1 MPQILRPGAHGPER
15 TGGAAHRAAERTTQ
29 TVWRKLMRKHP
40 SSMMAVLAIL
50 MLILAACTGGGES
63 PSAAAESE
71 PAESE
76 PAESAAP
83 SESAAASEAP
93 TGLAA
98 CGEPESGDALTIG
111 VVTDVGQLE
120 DKSFNEAS
128 WCGAIA
134 GATSVGGTADV
145 IVTEAP
151 ADYAQNIQT
160 FVDRDFDVIITVGFA
175 IGDATLAAAEE
186 NPETWFI
193 GVDQF
198 IAADPPPDNY
208 MGLLYNEAQA
218 GYLAGIVAANI
229 SETGVIG
236 AVGGIDSVP
245 PVVNYISGY
254 ANGAASVNPDIEVLI
269 EYAST
274 DITTA
279 FNDPATGKSIGE
291 QMIGADADVLFQV
304 AGLTGQGTLEA
315 ACDAGVYGIGVDV
328 DQYISL
334 PDLGECIVTSA
345 EKKLKESVQAA
356 IERVADES
364 AKPGNVFHDAAAD
377 PPGVGVSPFHD
388 FEEVLDPAVQEA
400 VDEAFDALA
409 DGSIDPCEGPQ
420 PCFGS

>member
-1 MPQILRPGAHGPER
+1 MVR
-15 TGGAAHRAAERTTQ
+15 
-29 TVWRKLMRKHP
+29 RKQMRKFP
-40 SSMMAVLAIL
+40 SSMVAMMAVL

-63 PSAAAESE
+63 PSASTAESTA
-71 PAESE
+71 PESQ
-76 PAESAAP
+76 AP
-83 SESAAASEAP
+83 SESAAASESAAP
-93 TGLAA
+93 SEEPATGLAA
-98 CGEPESGDALTIG
+98 CGEPESGDALMIG
-111 VVTDVGQLE
+111 VVTDLGQLE

-128 WCGAIA
+128 WCGGIA
-134 GATSVGGTADV
+134 GATSVGGTAEV

-160 FVDRDFDVIITVGFA
+160 FVDRDFDVIVTVGFA
-175 IGDATLAAAEE
+175 IGDATLAAAKE

-198 IAADPPPDNY
+198 IGADPIPEKY
-208 MGLLYNEAQA
+208 MGLVYNEAQA

-245 PVVNYISGY
+245 PVVNYIAGY

-279 FNDPATGKSIGE
+279 FNDPTTGKSIGE
-291 QMIGADADVLFQV
+291 QMIEAEADVLFQV
-304 AGLTGQGTLEA
+304 AGLTGQGVLEA
-315 ACDAGVYGIGVDV
+315 ACDAGAFGIGVDV

-364 AKPGNVFHDAAAD
+364 AESGNVFHDAAAD

-388 FEEVLDPAVQEA
+388 FEDQLDPSIQEA
-400 VDEAFDALA
+400 VDEAFASLA
-409 DGSIDPCEGPQ
+409 DGSTDPCEGDT

>member
-1 MPQILRPGAHGPER
+1 
-15 TGGAAHRAAERTTQ
+15 
-29 TVWRKLMRKHP
+29 MRKHP

-50 MLILAACTGGGES
+50 MLIVAACTT
-63 PSAAAESE
+63 PAASEPAEESE
-71 PAESE
+71 PAASE

-83 SESAAASEAP
+83 SESVAASEEP
-93 TGLAA
+93 ETGLAA
-98 CGEPESGDALTIG
+98 CGEPESGDALQIG

-134 GATSVGGTADV
+134 GATSVGGTAEV

-160 FVDRDFDVIITVGFA
+160 FVDREFDVVITVGFA

-315 ACDAGVYGIGVDV
+315 ACDAGVFGIGVDV

-334 PDLGECIVTSA
+334 PELGECIVTSA

-364 AKPGNVFHDAAAD
+364 AESGNVFHDAAAD

-388 FEEVLDPAVQEA
+388 FEEELDPAVQEA

>member
-1 MPQILRPGAHGPER
+1 
-15 TGGAAHRAAERTTQ
+15 
-29 TVWRKLMRKHP
+29 MRKQP
-40 SSMMAVLAIL
+40 SSTMAVLAIL
-50 MLILAACTGGGES
+50 MLILAACTSGGES
-63 PSAAAESE
+63 PAQSTAESMAPE
-71 PAESE
+71 EST
-76 PAESAAP
+76 AESAAP
-83 SESAAASEAP
+83 EESAAPSEAP

-98 CGEPESGDALTIG
+98 CGEPDSGDALTIG

-134 GATSVGGTADV
+134 GATSVGGTAEV

-160 FVDRDFDVIITVGFA
+160 FVDRDFDVVVTIGFA
-175 IGDATLAAAEE
+175 IGDATLAAAQE

-198 IAADPPPDNY
+198 IGADPIPDNY

-218 GYLAGIVAANI
+218 GYLAGIVAASI

-356 IERVADES
+356 LERIADGSAES
-364 AKPGNVFHDAAAD
+364 GNVFHDAAAD
-377 PPGVGVSPFHD
+377 PPGVGISPFHD
-388 FEEVLDPAVQEA
+388 FEGELDPSVQAA

-409 DGSIDPCEGPQ
+409 DGSIDPCEGPE
-420 PCFGS
+420 PCFGG

>member
-1 MPQILRPGAHGPER
+1 
-15 TGGAAHRAAERTTQ
+15 
-29 TVWRKLMRKHP
+29 MRKHP
-40 SSMMAVLAIL
+40 SSLLAVMAVLT
-50 MLILAACTGGGES
+50 LILAACDGGGGES
-63 PSAAAESE
+63 AEETESAAAESM
-71 PAESE
+71 AEESMAE
-76 PAESAAP
+76 ESAA
-83 SESAAASEAP
+83 ESEAP
-93 TGLAA
+93 TGIEA
-98 CGEPESGDALTIG
+98 CGEPESGDVLTIG

-134 GATSVGGTADV
+134 GATSVGGSAEV

-160 FVDRDFDVIITVGFA
+160 FVDRDFDVIVTVGFA
-175 IGDATLAAAEE
+175 IGDATKAAAEE
-186 NPETWFI
+186 NPETWFL

-198 IAADPPPDNY
+198 IADPIPPNY

-229 SETGVIG
+229 TETGVIG

-245 PVVNYISGY
+245 PVVNYIAGY
-254 ANGAASVNPDIEVLI
+254 ANGAASVNPDIEVLV

-279 FNDPATGKSIGE
+279 FNDPATGRSIAE
-291 QMIGADADVLFQV
+291 QMIDADADVLFQV
-304 AGLTGQGTLEA
+304 AGLTGQGVLEA
-315 ACDAGVYGIGVDV
+315 VCDAGVFGIGVDV
-328 DQYISL
+328 DQFLSL

-364 AKPGNVFHDAAAD
+364 AEAGNIFHDAAAD
-377 PPGVGVSPFHD
+377 PPGVGVSPFHE
-388 FEEVLDPAVQEA
+388 FEDQIDPSVQEA
-400 VDEAFDALA
+400 VDEAFQALA
-409 DGSIDPCEGPQ
+409 DGSIDPCEGPT

>member
-1 MPQILRPGAHGPER
+1 
-15 TGGAAHRAAERTTQ
+15 
-29 TVWRKLMRKHP
+29 MRKHP

-50 MLILAACTGGGES
+50 MLIVAACTTPAASEPAEES
-63 PSAAAESE
+63 EPAASEPMASE

-76 PAESAAP
+76 PA
-83 SESAAASEAP
+83 ASEPA
-93 TGLAA
+93 TGIEA
-98 CGEPESGDALTIG
+98 CGEPESGDALQIG

-120 DKSFNEAS
+120 DKSFNEGS

-134 GATSVGGTADV
+134 GATSVGGTAEV

-160 FVDRDFDVIITVGFA
+160 FVDRDFDVIVTVGFA
-175 IGDATLAAAEE
+175 IGDATKAAAEE
-186 NPETWFI
+186 NPETWFL

-198 IAADPPPDNY
+198 IADPIPDNY

-229 SETGVIG
+229 TETDVIG
-236 AVGGIDSVP
+236 AVGGIASVP

-269 EYAST
+269 EYVST
-274 DITTA
+274 DITVA

-304 AGLTGQGTLEA
+304 AGLTGQGVLEA
-315 ACDAGVYGIGVDV
+315 ACDAEVFGIGVDV

-345 EKKLKESVQAA
+345 EKKLRESVQAA

-364 AKPGNVFHDAAAD
+364 AEAGNIFHDAAAD

-388 FEEVLDPAVQEA
+388 FEDELDPAVQEA

-409 DGSIDPCEGPQ
+409 DGSIDPCEGPT
-420 PCFGS
+420 PCFGG

>member
-1 MPQILRPGAHGPER
+1 
-15 TGGAAHRAAERTTQ
+15 
-29 TVWRKLMRKHP
+29 MRKHP

-50 MLILAACTGGGES
+50 MLILAACTSDGGES
-63 PSAAAESE
+63 PSEAAESE

-76 PAESAAP
+76 AAESSAP

-134 GATSVGGTADV
+134 GATSVGGTAEV

-160 FVDRDFDVIITVGFA
+160 FVDRDFDVVITVGFA
-175 IGDATLAAAEE
+175 IGDATLAAAQE
-186 NPETWFI
+186 NPETWFV

-198 IAADPPPDNY
+198 IAADPVPENY

-245 PVVNYISGY
+245 PVVNYIAGY

-269 EYAST
+269 EYVST
-274 DITTA
+274 DITVA

-304 AGLTGQGTLEA
+304 AGLSGQGALEA
-315 ACDAGVYGIGVDV
+315 ACDAGVFGIGVDV

-334 PDLGECIVTSA
+334 PELGECIVTSA

-356 IERVADES
+356 IERIADES
-364 AKPGNVFHDAAAD
+364 AEAGNIFHDAAAD

-388 FEEVLDPAVQEA
+388 FEDQLDPGVQEA

-409 DGSIDPCEGPQ
+409 DGSIDPCEGDT

>member
-1 MPQILRPGAHGPER
+1 
-15 TGGAAHRAAERTTQ
+15 
-29 TVWRKLMRKHP
+29 MRKRP
-40 SSMMAVLAIL
+40 SYLVAVLAIV
-50 MLILAACTGGGES
+50 MLVLAACQPSGSS
-63 PSAAAESE
+63 PSAESQAPESQAPESE
-71 PAESE
+71 
-76 PAESAAP
+76 AP
-83 SESAAASEAP
+83 SESAAPSEAP

-134 GATSVGGTADV
+134 GATSVGGTAEV

-160 FVDRDFDVIITVGFA
+160 FVDRDFDVIVTVGFA
-175 IGDATLAAAEE
+175 IGDATLEAAQQ

-198 IAADPPPDNY
+198 IAADPVPENY

-254 ANGAASVNPDIEVLI
+254 ANGAQSVNPDIEVLI

-279 FNDPATGKSIGE
+279 FNDPATGKSIAE
-291 QMIGADADVLFQV
+291 QMIGADADVVFQV
-304 AGLTGQGTLEA
+304 AGLTGQGVLEA

-328 DQYISL
+328 DQYLSL
-334 PDLGECIVTSA
+334 PELGECIVTSA

-364 AKPGNVFHDAAAD
+364 AEAGNVFHDAAAD

-388 FEEVLDPAVQEA
+388 FEDQLDPAVQEA
-400 VDEAFDALA
+400 VDAAFDGLA
-409 DGSIDPCEGPQ
+409 DGSIDPCEGNT
-420 PCFGS
+420 PCFGG

>member
-1 MPQILRPGAHGPER
+1 
-15 TGGAAHRAAERTTQ
+15 
-29 TVWRKLMRKHP
+29 MRKHP

-50 MLILAACTGGGES
+50 MLIVAACTT
-63 PSAAAESE
+63 PAASEPAEESE
-71 PAESE
+71 PAASE

-83 SESAAASEAP
+83 SDSAAPSEPP
-93 TGLAA
+93 TGVEA
-98 CGEPESGDALTIG
+98 CGEPESGDALQIG

-160 FVDRDFDVIITVGFA
+160 FVDRDFDVIVTVGFA

-198 IAADPPPDNY
+198 IAADPIPENY

-229 SETGVIG
+229 TETDVIG

-245 PVVNYISGY
+245 PVVNYIAGY
-254 ANGAASVNPDIEVLI
+254 ANGAASVNPDIEVLV
-269 EYAST
+269 EYVST
-274 DITTA
+274 DITVA

-304 AGLTGQGTLEA
+304 AGLSGQGAIEA
-315 ACDAGVYGIGVDV
+315 ACDADVFGIGVDV
-328 DQYISL
+328 DQYFSL
-334 PDLGECIVTSA
+334 PDLQQCIVTSA

-356 IERVADES
+356 IERVGDDS
-364 AKPGNVFHDAAAD
+364 AEAGNIFHDAAAD
-377 PPGVGVSPFHD
+377 PPGVGISPFHD
-388 FEEVLDPAVQEA
+388 FEGELDPAVQEA
-400 VDEAFDALA
+400 VDAALEELA
-409 DGSIDPCEGPQ
+409 EGNIDPCEGPS

>member
-1 MPQILRPGAHGPER
+1 
-15 TGGAAHRAAERTTQ
+15 
-29 TVWRKLMRKHP
+29 MRKHP
-40 SSMMAVLAIL
+40 SSLLAVMAVLT
-50 MLILAACTGGGES
+50 LILAACDGGGGES
-63 PSAAAESE
+63 AEETESAAAESM
-71 PAESE
+71 AEESMAE
-76 PAESAAP
+76 ESAA
-83 SESAAASEAP
+83 ESEAP
-93 TGLAA
+93 TGIEA
-98 CGEPESGDALTIG
+98 CGEPESGDVLTIG

-134 GATSVGGTADV
+134 GATSVGGSAEV

-160 FVDRDFDVIITVGFA
+160 FVDRDFDVIVTVGFA
-175 IGDATLAAAEE
+175 IGDATKAAAEE
-186 NPETWFI
+186 NPETWFL

-198 IAADPPPDNY
+198 IADPIPPNY

-229 SETGVIG
+229 TETGVIG

-245 PVVNYISGY
+245 PVVNYIAGY
-254 ANGAASVNPDIEVLI
+254 ANGAASVNPDIEVLV

-279 FNDPATGKSIGE
+279 FNDPATGRSIAE
-291 QMIGADADVLFQV
+291 QMIDADADVLFQV
-304 AGLTGQGTLEA
+304 AGLTGQGVLEA
-315 ACDAGVYGIGVDV
+315 VCDAGVFGIGVDV
-328 DQYISL
+328 DQFLSL

-364 AKPGNVFHDAAAD
+364 AEAGNIFHDAAAD
-377 PPGVGVSPFHD
+377 PPGVGVSPFHE
-388 FEEVLDPAVQEA
+388 FEDQIDPSVQEA
-400 VDEAFDALA
+400 VDEAFQALA
-409 DGSIDPCEGPQ
+409 DGSIDPCEGPT
-420 PCFGS
+420 PCFGA

>member
-1 MPQILRPGAHGPER
+1 
-15 TGGAAHRAAERTTQ
+15 
-29 TVWRKLMRKHP
+29 MRKHP
-40 SSMMAVLAIL
+40 STLMAIFAVLL
-50 MLILAACTGGGES
+50 LILAACTGGGE
-63 PSAAAESE
+63 PSDAAQSE
-71 PAESE
+71 PAGSE
-76 PAESAAP
+76 PATSEPASESAAP
-83 SESAAASEAP
+83 SEPA
-93 TGLAA
+93 TGIEA
-98 CGEPESGDALTIG
+98 CGEPESGDALQIG

-134 GATSVGGTADV
+134 GATSVGGTAEV

-160 FVDRDFDVIITVGFA
+160 FVDRDFDVVVTVGFA
-175 IGDATLAAAEE
+175 IGDATLTAAEE

-198 IAADPPPDNY
+198 IAADPIPENY

-279 FNDPATGKSIGE
+279 FNDPATGKSIAE

-304 AGLTGQGTLEA
+304 AGLTGQGVIEA

-328 DQYISL
+328 DQYFSL
-334 PDLGECIVTSA
+334 PDLQSCIVTSA

-356 IERVADES
+356 IERVANDEATS
-364 AKPGNVFHDAAAD
+364 GNVFHDAAAD

-388 FEEVLDPAVQEA
+388 FEDQLDPAIQEA
-400 VDEAFDALA
+400 VDEAFAGLA
-409 DGSIDPCEGPQ
+409 DGSIDPCAGDT
-420 PCFGS
+420 PCFGG

>member
-1 MPQILRPGAHGPER
+1 M
-15 TGGAAHRAAERTTQ
+15 
-29 TVWRKLMRKHP
+29 RKLP
-40 SSMMAVLAIL
+40 SSLMAVLAVL
-50 MLILAACTGGGES
+50 TLILAACTSGGDS
-63 PSAAAESE
+63 PSESAAGPSTAESTAPE
-71 PAESE
+71 STAPESE
-76 PAESAAP
+76 AP

-93 TGLAA
+93 EAGLDA
-98 CGEPESGDALTIG
+98 CGEPESGDALMIG

-128 WCGAIA
+128 WCGGIA
-134 GATSVGGTADV
+134 GATSVGGTAEV

-175 IGDATLAAAEE
+175 IGDATLEAAQE
-186 NPETWFI
+186 NAETWFI

-198 IAADPPPDNY
+198 IGADPIPENY

-254 ANGAASVNPDIEVLI
+254 ANGAASVNPDVEVLI

-279 FNDPATGKSIGE
+279 FNDPTTGKSIGE
-291 QMIGADADVLFQV
+291 QMIEADADVLFQV
-304 AGLTGQGTLEA
+304 AGLTGQGVLEA
-315 ACDAGVYGIGVDV
+315 ACDADVFGIGVDV

-334 PDLGECIVTSA
+334 PDLAECIVTSA
-345 EKKLKESVQAA
+345 EKKLTNAVASA
-356 IERVADES
+356 IERVADGE
-364 AKPGNVFHDAAAD
+364 AVGGNVFNDASNEGIGLA
-377 PPGVGVSPFHD
+377 PFHD
-388 FEEVLDPAVQEA
+388 FEDTIGDDIRTL
-400 VDEAFDALA
+400 VDEALDAMSSGDL
-409 DGSIDPCEGPQ
+409 DPCVGDGGQ
-420 PCFGS
+420 PCFGG

>member
-1 MPQILRPGAHGPER
+1 
-15 TGGAAHRAAERTTQ
+15 
-29 TVWRKLMRKHP
+29 MRKFP
-40 SSMMAVLAIL
+40 SSMVAMMAVL

-63 PSAAAESE
+63 PSASTAESTA
-71 PAESE
+71 PESQ
-76 PAESAAP
+76 AP
-83 SESAAASEAP
+83 SESAAASESAAP
-93 TGLAA
+93 SEEPATGLAA
-98 CGEPESGDALTIG
+98 CGEPESGDALMIG
-111 VVTDVGQLE
+111 VVTDLGQLE

-128 WCGAIA
+128 WCGGIA
-134 GATSVGGTADV
+134 GATSVGGTAEV

-160 FVDRDFDVIITVGFA
+160 FVDRDFDVIVTVGFA
-175 IGDATLAAAEE
+175 IGDATLAAAKE

-198 IAADPPPDNY
+198 IGADPIPEKY
-208 MGLLYNEAQA
+208 MGLVYNEAQA

-245 PVVNYISGY
+245 PVVNYIAGY

-279 FNDPATGKSIGE
+279 FNDPTTGKSIGE
-291 QMIGADADVLFQV
+291 QMIEAEADVLFQV
-304 AGLTGQGTLEA
+304 AGLTGQGVLEA
-315 ACDAGVYGIGVDV
+315 ACDAGAFGIGVDV

-364 AKPGNVFHDAAAD
+364 AESGNVFHDAAAD

-388 FEEVLDPAVQEA
+388 FEDQLDPSIQEA
-400 VDEAFDALA
+400 VDEAFASLA
-409 DGSIDPCEGPQ
+409 DGSTDPCEGDT

>member
-1 MPQILRPGAHGPER
+1 
-15 TGGAAHRAAERTTQ
+15 
-29 TVWRKLMRKHP
+29 MRKHP

-50 MLILAACTGGGES
+50 MLILAACTSGGGES
-63 PSAAAESE
+63 AAASGPAEESEPAASE

-76 PAESAAP
+76 PAESEEP
-83 SESAAASEAP
+83 E

-134 GATSVGGTADV
+134 GATSVGGTAEV

-151 ADYAQNIQT
+151 ADYGQNIQT
-160 FVDRDFDVIITVGFA
+160 FVDRDFDVVITVGFA
-175 IGDATLAAAEE
+175 IGDATLAAAQE

-198 IAADPPPDNY
+198 IGADPIPDNY
-208 MGLLYNEAQA
+208 MGLIYNEAQA
-218 GYLAGIVAANI
+218 GYLAGIVAASI

-245 PVVNYISGY
+245 PVVNYIAGY
-254 ANGAASVNPDIEVLI
+254 ENGAASVNPDIEVLV
-269 EYAST
+269 EYVST

-279 FNDPATGKSIGE
+279 FNDPTTGKSIGE

-304 AGLTGQGTLEA
+304 AGLSGQGAIEA
-315 ACDAGVYGIGVDV
+315 ACDAGVFGIGVDV
-328 DQYISL
+328 DQYFSL
-334 PDLGECIVTSA
+334 PDLQQCLVTSA

-356 IERVADES
+356 IERIADDS
-364 AKPGNVFHDAAAD
+364 AEAGNIFHDAAAD
-377 PPGVGVSPFHD
+377 PPGVGLSPFHD
-388 FEEVLDPAVQEA
+388 FEGEIDPAVQEA
-400 VDEAFDALA
+400 VDEAFDGLA
-409 DGSIDPCEGPQ
+409 DGSIDPCEGPAA
-420 PCFGS
+420 CFGA

>member
-1 MPQILRPGAHGPER
+1 
-15 TGGAAHRAAERTTQ
+15 
-29 TVWRKLMRKHP
+29 MRKHP
-40 SSMMAVLAIL
+40 SSLMAVLAVL
-50 MLILAACTGGGES
+50 MLILAACSGGGES
-63 PSAAAESE
+63 PSESAGESTAESTA
-71 PAESE
+71 PASTAPESE
-76 PAESAAP
+76 APGSEEP
-83 SESAAASEAP
+83 SESAAASEEPAA
-93 TGLAA
+93 GLDA
-98 CGEPESGDALTIG
+98 CGEPESGDALMIG

-128 WCGAIA
+128 WCGGIA
-134 GATSVGGTADV
+134 GATSVGGTAEV

-160 FVDRDFDVIITVGFA
+160 FVDRDFDVVVTVGFA

-198 IAADPPPDNY
+198 IGADPIPENY

-279 FNDPATGKSIGE
+279 FNDPTTGKSIGE
-291 QMIGADADVLFQV
+291 QMIEADADVLFQV
-304 AGLTGQGTLEA
+304 AGLTGQGVLEA
-315 ACDAGVYGIGVDV
+315 ACDAEAFGIGVDV

-334 PDLGECIVTSA
+334 PDLGGCIVTSA

-364 AKPGNVFHDAAAD
+364 AEAGNVFHDAAAD
-377 PPGVGVSPFHD
+377 PPGVGISPFHD
-388 FEEVLDPAVQEA
+388 FEGELDSSVQEA
-400 VDEAFDALA
+400 VDEAFDGLA
-409 DGSIDPCEGPQ
+409 DGSIDPCAGDT

>member
-1 MPQILRPGAHGPER
+1 
-15 TGGAAHRAAERTTQ
+15 
-29 TVWRKLMRKHP
+29 MRKHP

-50 MLILAACTGGGES
+50 MLIVVACTTPAASEPAEES
-63 PSAAAESE
+63 EPAASEPMASE

-76 PAESAAP
+76 PA
-83 SESAAASEAP
+83 ASEPA
-93 TGLAA
+93 TGIEA
-98 CGEPESGDALTIG
+98 CGEPESGDALQIG

-134 GATSVGGTADV
+134 GATSVGGTAEV

-160 FVDRDFDVIITVGFA
+160 FVDRDFDVIVTVGFA
-175 IGDATLAAAEE
+175 IGDATKAAAEE
-186 NPETWFI
+186 NPETWFL

-198 IAADPPPDNY
+198 IADPIPDNY

-229 SETGVIG
+229 TETDVIG
-236 AVGGIDSVP
+236 AVGGIASVP

-269 EYAST
+269 EYVST
-274 DITTA
+274 DITVA

-304 AGLTGQGTLEA
+304 AGLSGQGTIEA

-328 DQYISL
+328 DQYFSL
-334 PDLGECIVTSA
+334 PDLQQCIVTSA

-356 IERVADES
+356 IERVAGVADDSAES
-364 AKPGNVFHDAAAD
+364 GNIFHDAAAD
-377 PPGVGVSPFHD
+377 PPGVGLSPFHD
-388 FEEVLDPAVQEA
+388 FEDELDPSVQEA

-409 DGSIDPCEGPQ
+409 DGSIDPCEGPT
-420 PCFGS
+420 PCFGG

>member
-1 MPQILRPGAHGPER
+1 
-15 TGGAAHRAAERTTQ
+15 
-29 TVWRKLMRKHP
+29 MRKFP

-50 MLILAACTGGGES
+50 MLILAACNGGGES
-63 PSAAAESE
+63 PEASEPAASEPTASE

-76 PAESAAP
+76 PP
-83 SESAAASEAP
+83 ASEPA
-93 TGLAA
+93 TGIEA
-98 CGEPESGDALTIG
+98 CGEPESGDALQIG

-134 GATSVGGTADV
+134 GATSVGGTAEV

-160 FVDRDFDVIITVGFA
+160 FVDRDFDVVVTVGFA

-186 NPETWFI
+186 NPETWFV

-229 SETGVIG
+229 TETGVIG

-279 FNDPATGKSIGE
+279 FNDPATGRSIAE
-291 QMIGADADVLFQV
+291 QMIDADADVVFQV
-304 AGLTGQGTLEA
+304 AGLTGQGVLEA
-315 ACDAGVYGIGVDV
+315 ACDAEVFGIGVDV

-356 IERVADES
+356 IERVADDE
-364 AKPGNVFHDAAAD
+364 AEPGNVFHDAAAD
-377 PPGVGVSPFHD
+377 PPGVGISPFHD
-388 FEEVLDPAVQEA
+388 FEDEIDPAVQEA
-400 VDEAFDALA
+400 VDEAFNGLA

>member
-1 MPQILRPGAHGPER
+1 
-15 TGGAAHRAAERTTQ
+15 
-29 TVWRKLMRKHP
+29 MRKHP

-63 PSAAAESE
+63 PAASEPAEESEPAASE

-76 PAESAAP
+76 PAE
-83 SESAAASEAP
+83 SEAP

-98 CGEPESGDALTIG
+98 CGEPESGDALQIG
-111 VVTDVGQLE
+111 LVTDVGQLE

-134 GATSVGGTADV
+134 GATSVGGTAEV

-160 FVDRDFDVIITVGFA
+160 FVDRDFDVVITVGFA
-175 IGDATLAAAEE
+175 IGDATLAAAQA
-186 NPETWFI
+186 NPETWFV

-198 IAADPPPDNY
+198 IAADPIPDNY

-218 GYLAGIVAANI
+218 GYLAGIVAASI

-245 PVVNYISGY
+245 PVVNYIAGY
-254 ANGAASVNPDIEVLI
+254 ENGAASVNPDIEVLV

-291 QMIGADADVLFQV
+291 QMIEADADVLFQV

-315 ACDAGVYGIGVDV
+315 ACDAGVFGIGVDV

-356 IERVADES
+356 IERIADDS
-364 AKPGNVFHDAAAD
+364 AEAGNVFHDAAAD
-377 PPGVGVSPFHD
+377 PPGVGISPFHD
-388 FEEVLDPAVQEA
+388 FEGEIDPSVQDA
-400 VDEAFDALA
+400 VDEAFEGLA
-409 DGSIDPCEGPQ
+409 DGSIDPCEGPAA
-420 PCFGS
+420 CFGG

>member
-1 MPQILRPGAHGPER
+1 
-15 TGGAAHRAAERTTQ
+15 
-29 TVWRKLMRKHP
+29 MRKHP
-40 SSMMAVLAIL
+40 SSLLAIMAVL
-50 MLILAACTGGGES
+50 MLILTACPGGGGES
-63 PSAAAESE
+63 AAETESA
-71 PAESE
+71 PAESMAE
-76 PAESAAP
+76 ESAAESAA
-83 SESAAASEAP
+83 ESP

-134 GATSVGGTADV
+134 GATSVGGTAEV

-160 FVDRDFDVIITVGFA
+160 FVDRDFNVIVTVGFA
-175 IGDATLAAAEE
+175 IGDATLAAAQE

-198 IAADPPPDNY
+198 IGADPIPENY
-208 MGLLYNEAQA
+208 MGLIYNEAQA

-236 AVGGIDSVP
+236 TVGGIDSVP
-245 PVVNYISGY
+245 PVVNYIAGY
-254 ANGAASVNPDIEVLI
+254 ANGATSVNPDIEVLI

-279 FNDPATGKSIGE
+279 FNDPATGRSIAE
-291 QMIGADADVLFQV
+291 QMIDADADVLFQV
-304 AGLTGQGTLEA
+304 AGLTGQGVLEA
-315 ACDAGVYGIGVDV
+315 ACDAGVFGIGVDV
-328 DQYISL
+328 DQFLSL

-364 AKPGNVFHDAAAD
+364 AESGNIFHDAAAD
-377 PPGVGVSPFHD
+377 PPGVGLAPFHE
-388 FEEVLDPAVQEA
+388 FEGQIDPSVQEA
-400 VDEAFDALA
+400 VDEAFAGLA
-409 DGSIDPCEGPQ
+409 DGSIDPCEGPT
-420 PCFGS
+420 PCFGG

>member
-1 MPQILRPGAHGPER
+1 
-15 TGGAAHRAAERTTQ
+15 
-29 TVWRKLMRKHP
+29 MRKHP

-50 MLILAACTGGGES
+50 MLILAACTT
-63 PSAAAESE
+63 PAASEAPESE
-71 PAESE
+71 PAASE
-76 PAESAAP
+76 PAASEPAEESAAP
-83 SESAAASEAP
+83 SEEPP

-98 CGEPESGDALTIG
+98 CGEAESGDALTIG

-134 GATSVGGTADV
+134 GATSVGGTAEV

-160 FVDRDFDVIITVGFA
+160 FVDREFDVVITVGFA
-175 IGDATLAAAEE
+175 IGDATLEAATA

-198 IAADPPPDNY
+198 IGADPIPENY

-236 AVGGIDSVP
+236 AIGGIDSVP

-279 FNDPATGKSIGE
+279 FNDPATGRSIAE
-291 QMIGADADVLFQV
+291 QMLDADADVLFQV
-304 AGLTGQGTLEA
+304 AGLTGQGVLEA
-315 ACDAGVYGIGVDV
+315 VCDAGAFGIGVDV
-328 DQYISL
+328 DQWISL

-364 AKPGNVFHDAAAD
+364 AEAGNIFHDAAAD

-388 FEEVLDPAVQEA
+388 FEDTLDPAVQEA

-409 DGSIDPCEGPQ
+409 DGSIDPCEGPT
-420 PCFGS
+420 PCFGG

>member
-1 MPQILRPGAHGPER
+1 
-15 TGGAAHRAAERTTQ
+15 
-29 TVWRKLMRKHP
+29 MRKHP

-50 MLILAACTGGGES
+50 MLIRAACTSDGGES
-63 PSAAAESE
+63 PSEAAESE

-76 PAESAAP
+76 AAESSAP

-134 GATSVGGTADV
+134 GATSVGGTAEV

-160 FVDRDFDVIITVGFA
+160 FVDRDFDVVITVGFA
-175 IGDATLAAAEE
+175 IGDATLAAAQE
-186 NPETWFI
+186 NPETWFV

-198 IAADPPPDNY
+198 IAADPVPENY

-245 PVVNYISGY
+245 PVVNYIAGY

-269 EYAST
+269 EYVST
-274 DITTA
+274 DITVA

-304 AGLTGQGTLEA
+304 AGLSGQGALEA
-315 ACDAGVYGIGVDV
+315 ACDAGVFGIGVDV

-334 PDLGECIVTSA
+334 PELGECIVTSA

-356 IERVADES
+356 IERIADES
-364 AKPGNVFHDAAAD
+364 AEAGNIFHDAAAD

-388 FEEVLDPAVQEA
+388 FEDQLDPGVQEA

-409 DGSIDPCEGPQ
+409 DGSIDPCEGDT

>member
-1 MPQILRPGAHGPER
+1 MVR
-15 TGGAAHRAAERTTQ
+15 
-29 TVWRKLMRKHP
+29 RKQMRKFP
-40 SSMMAVLAIL
+40 SSMVAIMAVL

-63 PSAAAESE
+63 PSASTAESTA
-71 PAESE
+71 PESQ
-76 PAESAAP
+76 AP
-83 SESAAASEAP
+83 SESAAASESAAP
-93 TGLAA
+93 SEEPATGLAA
-98 CGEPESGDALTIG
+98 CGEPESGDALMIG
-111 VVTDVGQLE
+111 VVTDLGQLE

-128 WCGAIA
+128 WCGGIA
-134 GATSVGGTADV
+134 GATSVGGTAEV

-160 FVDRDFDVIITVGFA
+160 FVDRDFDVIVTVGFA
-175 IGDATLAAAEE
+175 IGDATLAAAME

-198 IAADPPPDNY
+198 IGADPIPEKY
-208 MGLLYNEAQA
+208 MGLVYNEAQA

-245 PVVNYISGY
+245 PVVNYIAGY

-279 FNDPATGKSIGE
+279 FNDPTTGKSIGE
-291 QMIGADADVLFQV
+291 QMIEAEADVLFQV
-304 AGLTGQGTLEA
+304 AGLTGQGVLEA
-315 ACDAGVYGIGVDV
+315 ACDAGAFGIGVDV

-364 AKPGNVFHDAAAD
+364 AESGNVFHDAAAD

-388 FEEVLDPAVQEA
+388 FEDQLDPSIQEA
-400 VDEAFDALA
+400 VDEAFASLA
-409 DGSIDPCEGPQ
+409 DGSTDPCEGDT

>member
-1 MPQILRPGAHGPER
+1 M
-15 TGGAAHRAAERTTQ
+15 
-29 TVWRKLMRKHP
+29 RKLP

-50 MLILAACTGGGES
+50 MLILAACTT
-63 PSAAAESE
+63 PAASEAPEESE
-71 PAESE
+71 PAASE
-76 PAESAAP
+76 PAASEPAEESAAP
-83 SESAAASEAP
+83 SEEPP

-98 CGEPESGDALTIG
+98 CGEEESGDALAIG

-134 GATSVGGTADV
+134 GATSVGGTAEV

-160 FVDRDFDVIITVGFA
+160 FVDREFDVIVTVGFA
-175 IGDATLAAAEE
+175 IGDATLEAALA

-198 IAADPPPDNY
+198 IGADPIPENY

-254 ANGAASVNPDIEVLI
+254 ANGAESVNPDIEVLI
-269 EYAST
+269 EYVST
-274 DITTA
+274 DITVA

-304 AGLTGQGTLEA
+304 AGLSGQGTLEA
-315 ACDAGVYGIGVDV
+315 ACDAEVFGIGVDV

-334 PDLGECIVTSA
+334 PELGECIVTSA

-364 AKPGNVFHDAAAD
+364 AESGNIFHDAAAD

-388 FEEVLDPAVQEA
+388 FEDVLDPSVQEA

-409 DGSIDPCEGPQ
+409 DGSIDPCEGST
-420 PCFGS
+420 PCFGG

>member
-1 MPQILRPGAHGPER
+1 
-15 TGGAAHRAAERTTQ
+15 
-29 TVWRKLMRKHP
+29 
-40 SSMMAVLAIL
+40 MMAVLAIL
-50 MLILAACTGGGES
+50 MLILAACTT
-63 PSAAAESE
+63 PAASEAPEESE
-71 PAESE
+71 PAASE
-76 PAESAAP
+76 PAA
-83 SESAAASEAP
+83 SESAAASEEPA
-93 TGLAA
+93 TGLDA
-98 CGEPESGDALTIG
+98 CGEPESGDALSIG

-134 GATSVGGTADV
+134 GATSVGGTAEV

-160 FVDRDFDVIITVGFA
+160 FVDRDFDVIVTVGFA
-175 IGDATLAAAEE
+175 IGDATLAAAQE
-186 NPETWFI
+186 NPETWFL

-198 IAADPPPDNY
+198 IAADPIPENY

-245 PVVNYISGY
+245 PVVNYIAGY

-269 EYAST
+269 EYVST
-274 DITTA
+274 DIAVA

-304 AGLTGQGTLEA
+304 AGLSGQGAVEA
-315 ACDAGVYGIGVDV
+315 ACDADVFAIGVDV
-328 DQYISL
+328 DQYFSL
-334 PDLGECIVTSA
+334 PELAGCIVTSA
-345 EKKLKESVQAA
+345 EKKLTESVQAA
-356 IERVADES
+356 IERVANDE
-364 AKPGNVFHDAAAD
+364 AEAGNVFHDAAAD
-377 PPGVGVSPFHD
+377 PPGVGISPFHD
-388 FEEVLDPAVQEA
+388 FEDQLDPAVQEA

-409 DGSIDPCEGPQ
+409 DGSIDPCEGPT

>member
-1 MPQILRPGAHGPER
+1 
-15 TGGAAHRAAERTTQ
+15 
-29 TVWRKLMRKHP
+29 MRKFP
-40 SSMMAVLAIL
+40 SSMVAIMAVL

-63 PSAAAESE
+63 PSASTAESTA
-71 PAESE
+71 PESQ
-76 PAESAAP
+76 AP
-83 SESAAASEAP
+83 SESAAASESAAP
-93 TGLAA
+93 SEEPATGLAA
-98 CGEPESGDALTIG
+98 CGEPESGDALMIG
-111 VVTDVGQLE
+111 VVTDLGQLE

-128 WCGAIA
+128 WCGGIA
-134 GATSVGGTADV
+134 GATSVGGTAEV

-160 FVDRDFDVIITVGFA
+160 FVDRDFDVIVTVGFA
-175 IGDATLAAAEE
+175 IGDATLAAAKE

-198 IAADPPPDNY
+198 IGADPIPEKY
-208 MGLLYNEAQA
+208 MGLVYNEAQA

-245 PVVNYISGY
+245 PVVNYIAGY

-279 FNDPATGKSIGE
+279 FNDPTTGKSIGE
-291 QMIGADADVLFQV
+291 QMIEAEADVLFQV
-304 AGLTGQGTLEA
+304 AGLTGQGVLEA
-315 ACDAGVYGIGVDV
+315 ACDAGAFGIGVDV

-364 AKPGNVFHDAAAD
+364 AESGNVFHDAAAD

-388 FEEVLDPAVQEA
+388 FEDQLDPSIQEA
-400 VDEAFDALA
+400 VDEAFASLA
-409 DGSIDPCEGPQ
+409 DGSTDPCEGDT